1 MQQGPK
7 YRPQMIGVSTT
18 SGMKRV
24 RAALIGLLTLLFVVA
39 PMLDSLLCSG
49 EVSAAE
55 ISLTDAGAQD
65 VPQPSNPGTHSDCF
79 HGHCHHFVPMAP
91 KSTNYQSPGDTTR
104 NVAWLSNSYDLARPL
119 LSRTPSPHLKA

>member
-7 YRPQMIGVSTT
+7 YRPQMIGVSTS

-55 ISLTDAGAQD
+55 ISLMDDGAD
-65 VPQPSNPGTHSDCF
+65 GAPQPLNPGIHSDCF

-91 KSTNYQSPGDTTR
+91 ESTNYQWPGDTTR
-104 NVAWLSNSYDLARPL
+104 NVAWLSTRMTSLAPSSLERPP
-119 LSRTPSPHLKA
+119 RI